1 MQDRTH
7 TTTDNARVSGRLD
20 NSTSGQLAHL
30 SEMHDYEI
38 SDGEPDIK
46 GWDVRTMTGE
56 KVGKVEDLIVDTA
69 LMKVRYIEVKFD
81 KLLMASGEMRHAL
94 IPIGSS
100 RLDDDADDVLVNL
113 RDEQLIALPAYVRG
127 TLTREYELELLHGF
141 ERADASSPTL
151 IGAAS
156 DFYDDEHFN
165 ESRAFQGRRSAE
177 HSGESYLRRHDH

>member
-1 MQDRTH
+1 MPDRTH
-7 TTTDNARVSGRLD
+7 APHDASHVSGRLD

-30 SEMHDYEI
+30 SEMDDYEI

-46 GWDVRTMTGE
+46 GWDVRTMTGA

-94 IPIGSS
+94 IPIGAS

-113 RDEQLIALPAYVRG
+113 RDDQLITLPAYVRG
-127 TLTREYELELLHGF
+127 TLTREYESELLHGF
-141 ERADASSPTL
+141 ERADTSSPTL
-151 IGAAS
+151 VGEAS

-165 ESRAFQGRRSAE
+165 ESRAFQGRRRAE
-177 HSGESYLRRHDH
+177 RSDDSYLRRLDR